1 MQSST
6 PVSLIKATSTT
17 ARWWSVPARLLKN
30 ASSALGL
37 VLIVLYVV
45 VAIMGA
51 VGATPYPSDRPTR
64 DRLQAPGLTHW
75 MGTDMLGRDVASRI
89 MKGATNSL
97 RVAAVSVVLSGI
109 LGSMIGIIAG
119 YVGGLADTVIM
130 RSTDVIFAFPALLL
144 ALLVIAVLGPGL
156 NSAIIAITIV
166 YTPIFAR
173 VARGPVLSLKA
184 VEYVMAARCIG
195 AGHRS
200 ILLRHILPNM
210 TAPLIVQ
217 FSLALSWAL
226 LTETSLSFIGL
237 GTQPPDASWGVMLN
251 ESRAIADRAPWLIF
265 FAGAAIVVGVLGFSL
280 LGDGLRDVL
289 DPKLRKSV

>member
-1 MQSST
+1 MT
-6 PVSLIKATSTT
+6 
-17 ARWWSVPARLLKN
+17 N
-30 ASSALGL
+30 ASSAIGL
-37 VLIVLYVV
+37 VLIVLYAV

-51 VGATPYPSDRPTR
+51 VGATPYSSDRPSR
-64 DRLQAPGLTHW
+64 DRLQPPSAAHW

-89 MKGATNSL
+89 MKGATNSM

-109 LGSMIGIIAG
+109 IGTLLGVLAG
-119 YVGGLADTVIM
+119 YIGGFVDSLIM
-130 RSTDVIFAFPALLL
+130 RSSDVIFAFPALLL
-144 ALLVIAVLGPGL
+144 ALLVIAVMGPGL

-184 VEYVMAARCIG
+184 VEYVTAARCIG
-195 AGHRS
+195 ARHFS
-200 ILLRHILPNM
+200 ILFRHILPNM

-265 FAGAAIVVGVLGFSL
+265 FSGAAIVLSVLGFSL

-289 DPKLRKSV
+289 DPKMRKRA

>member
-1 MQSST
+1 MT
-6 PVSLIKATSTT
+6 
-17 ARWWSVPARLLKN
+17 N
-30 ASSALGL
+30 FSSALGL
-37 VLIVLYVV
+37 VLIVVYVV

-51 VGATPYPSDRPTR
+51 IGATPFPSDRPTR
-64 DRLQAPGLTHW
+64 DRLQAPSLTHL

-97 RVAAVSVVLSGI
+97 RVAALSVLLSGVI
-109 LGSMIGIIAG
+109 GSLIGIVAG
-119 YVGGLADTVIM
+119 YWGGLADTIIM

-184 VEYVMAARCIG
+184 VEYVTAARCIG
-195 AGHRS
+195 ARHLS
-200 ILLRHILPNM
+200 ILFRHILPNM

-265 FAGAAIVVGVLGFSL
+265 FAGAAIVLGVLGFSL
-280 LGDGLRDVL
+280 LGDGMRDVL
-289 DPKLRKSV
+289 DPKMRKRV